1 MTTFDASPLAP
12 SLLQA
17 IQEMGYQ
24 KPTAIQTA
32 AIHPILQGH
41 DLIATA
47 PTGTGKTAAFSLPL
61 LHQLITDWQRPR
73 ELRTRALI
81 LSPTREL
88 ALQLHQTIE
97 QLTTPIDL
105 TPALPPRGQKGASGP
120 RGSMGPRSAGRGV
133 RRTLPGAVPMGRPDQ
148 A

>member
-1 MTTFDASPLAP
+1 MTSFDASPLIPA
-12 SLLQA
+12 LLQA
-17 IQEMGYQ
+17 IREMGYQ

-32 AIHPILQGH
+32 TIHPILQGH

-61 LHQLITDWQRPR
+61 LHQLITDWKRPR

-88 ALQLHQTIE
+88 ALQLHQTI
-97 QLTTPIDL
+97 
-105 TPALPPRGQKGASGP
+105 
-120 RGSMGPRSAGRGV
+120 
-133 RRTLPGAVPMGRPDQ
+133 Q
-148 A
+148 AAYHPY